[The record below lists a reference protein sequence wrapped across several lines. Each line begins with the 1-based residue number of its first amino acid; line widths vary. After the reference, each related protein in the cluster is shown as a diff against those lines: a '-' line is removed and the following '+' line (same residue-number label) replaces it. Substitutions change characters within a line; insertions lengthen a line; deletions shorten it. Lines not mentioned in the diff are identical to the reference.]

1 MVNSPPPSPPPCAAH
16 PGHVLSLLQ
25 PPQTSYLRHPSFER
39 SDTTLTRRIDLIED
53 LVNLPCRVL
62 SNEANMAEY
71 TEETVLGQ
79 IPTAVISKTSGKLE
93 NYELVTFKINDPR
106 NPKNWSKT
114 YKWYCTG
121 VVACTCFV
129 VAFCSGVI
137 TADLAGVSETFR
149 VSEEVALLTITVFV
163 FGFGVGLLVFAPMS
177 EVFGRQPVYVT
188 TLLVAVVFTILGAV
202 AKNIGTLLVTRA
214 IDGIAFSAPMVLVG
228 GTLVDL

>member
-1 MVNSPPPSPPPCAAH
+1 
-16 PGHVLSLLQ
+16 
-25 PPQTSYLRHPSFER
+25 
-39 SDTTLTRRIDLIED
+39 
-53 LVNLPCRVL
+53 
-62 SNEANMAEY
+62 MAEY

-121 VVACTCFV
+121 VVAFTCFV

-163 FGFGVGLLVFAPMS
+163 FGFEVGLLVFAPMS

-202 AKNIGTLLVTRA
+202 AKNIRTLLVTRA

-228 GTLVDL
+228 GTLADL